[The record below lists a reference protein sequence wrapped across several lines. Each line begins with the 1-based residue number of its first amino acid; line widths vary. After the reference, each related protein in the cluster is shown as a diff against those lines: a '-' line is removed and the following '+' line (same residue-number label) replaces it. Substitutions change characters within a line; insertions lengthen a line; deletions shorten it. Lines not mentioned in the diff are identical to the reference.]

1 MRSLIY
7 LSSLGSKRHLLL
19 LLIGSFF
26 MILGV
31 VRVQAAVELV
41 YFSAFPE
48 DGRVILR
55 WETATEL
62 DNAGFY
68 INRSTEPD
76 SGYQRINASIIP
88 AIGDSLTGET
98 YEFVDDEVINGTEY
112 WYRLEAIDLNQNSTF
127 YDAVLAVPGSSGT
140 ALPTATPSPTQAA
153 GSTPQ
158 PTNTSI
164 PASGGSSNP
173 TPSRFPTPAS
183 TISNPYPGPS
193 NSNIQQTSEPSSASG
208 SIPSNNQITE
218 SDGPTATLI
227 PFPTITVEFPVTD
240 QPDQQGISM
249 QDESAVIEQD
259 QTSPSGLVRLWPIGV
274 LVLIWGILITWFL
287 ITQRKI

>member
-1 MRSLIY
+1 MGLY
-7 LSSLGSKRHLLL
+7 DFTFYD
-19 LLIGSFF
+19 LIGRNAFSFGGRDAWLDVDEGRTLTF
-26 MILGV
+26 LQYREQV
-31 VRVQAAVELV
+31 DHFVE
-41 YFSAFPE
+41 
-48 DGRVILR
+48 
-55 WETATEL
+55 TT
-62 DNAGFY
+62 
-68 INRSTEPD
+68 
-76 SGYQRINASIIP
+76 
-88 AIGDSLTGET
+88 
-98 YEFVDDEVINGTEY
+98 
-112 WYRLEAIDLNQNSTF
+112 LEAIDLNQNSTF

-183 TISNPYPGPS
+183 TISNPYPVPS

-227 PFPTITVEFPVTD
+227 PFPTITVQFPITD
-240 QPDQQGISM
+240 QPDQQGINFL
-249 QDESAVIEQD
+249 DDSAVTEQE